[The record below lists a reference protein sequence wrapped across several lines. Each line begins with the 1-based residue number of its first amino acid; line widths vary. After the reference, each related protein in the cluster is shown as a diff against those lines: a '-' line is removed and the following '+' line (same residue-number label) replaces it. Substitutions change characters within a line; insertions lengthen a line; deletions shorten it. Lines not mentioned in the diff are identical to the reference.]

1 METIVTE
8 FINKKICIWGWGREG
23 KSTLQFINKFVQSP
37 DVVIADKNSIDNIA
51 IPYISENELIT
62 NLDKFD
68 IIIKSP
74 GISLY
79 NLNIKKT
86 NNITSQVEL
95 FLKYYKNKTIGITGT
110 KGKSTTTNL
119 VYFLLKNLNFNV
131 QIGGNIG
138 IPVL

>member
-1 METIVTE
+1 METIFTE
-8 FINKKICIWGWGREG
+8 LINKKICIWGWGSEG
-23 KSTLQFINKFVQSP
+23 KSTLQFINKFVP
-37 DVVIADKNSIDNIA
+37 NYNVVIADKYYIDNSA

-119 VYFLLKNLNFNV
+119 VYFLLK
-131 QIGGNIG
+131 I
-138 IPVL
+138 